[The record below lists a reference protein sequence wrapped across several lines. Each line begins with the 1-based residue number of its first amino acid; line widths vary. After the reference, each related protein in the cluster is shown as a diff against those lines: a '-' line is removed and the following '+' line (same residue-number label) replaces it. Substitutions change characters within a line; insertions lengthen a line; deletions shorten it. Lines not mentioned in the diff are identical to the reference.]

1 MSLMGTPVSA
11 CCRTA
16 AICSVEKRFF
26 FMAPS
31 GPLGARLCRKIHS
44 RFGPIFPEPLNAYL
58 WVEDAD
64 VLATEFRRK
73 RVKFVVPVGDR
84 EYGCRDFTVDDCNGY
99 RLCFG
104 H

>member
-31 GPLGARLCRKIHS
+31 GPLGARLCRKTHS
-44 RFGPIFPEPLNAYL
+44 RFGPIFPEPLTL
-58 WVEDAD
+58 LVPELDARFPKGKFILT
-64 VLATEFRRK
+64 VRRESRPGKWLGFR
-73 RVKFVVPVGDR
+73 FDLPLGGLSQ
-84 EYGCRDFTVDDCNGY
+84 GCP
-99 RLCFG
+99 
-104 H
+104 